1 MKGLCG
7 KYRNVILFFMAAVL
21 PLFLWNRLQGV
32 DNLYMYAHGEDMV
45 LNGLF
50 RDRDIFSMHEDFGF
64 LYQKWAAC
72 ILTYGIVKVFGWAGL
87 TAATYGLIFLLLA
100 GLYLFGCK
108 YDKNHRM
115 VTVLAVMAC
124 AYLMEANGT
133 LRFRPHVIAGLVFL
147 YLFYGIEKYVKQEW
161 VPDVRFYLRFFTASV
176 VLMWFHSTM
185 WIMYLVV
192 FLPYVMNF
200 KWLGRRYPKLFV
212 KADYA
217 KKPLWTAMIVMFFAG
232 VCNPNG
238 WKQYS
243 YMLACL
249 KATGEKYSHV
259 DELQRMPFPAYM
271 VLLTVGCLLLLWVCY
286 LHLAHRVQMDV
297 PGMYLLFGSLIMPLV
312 SWRLVFYSAMFL
324 AIACMLQTGRMKEK
338 GFGLKPYVMPCVLC
352 LMGAVILLAGG
363 LSRLSVRS
371 SSKEALACGTKIQEI
386 IDAVD
391 FVADL
396 EEDATV
402 FTTTAHVGSYG
413 IYKHLKPY
421 MDCRAEV
428 YDDAINGKSDILS
441 EIHGLSGGVYQDM
454 ALTEGGIHKL
464 QQDYQPDY
472 YVLTRYSDADCNL
485 KEALEKEGAACLFG
499 KPEDPVWV
507 YQY

>member
-1 MKGLCG
+1 MRGLFE

-72 ILTYGIVKVFGWAGL
+72 ILTYGIVKLSGWGGL
-87 TAATYGLIFLLLA
+87 TVATYVLIFLLLA

-108 YDKNHRM
+108 YDTDHRM
-115 VTVLAVMAC
+115 VSALAVMAC

-133 LRFRPHVIAGLVFL
+133 LRFRPHVMAGLVFL
-147 YLFYGIEKYVKQEW
+147 YLFYGIEKYIRQEW
-161 VPDVRFYLRFFTASV
+161 APDIRFYLRFFTASV

-185 WIMYLVV
+185 WIMYLAV

-200 KWLGRRYPKLFV
+200 KWLGMRYPELFV
-212 KADYA
+212 KADYE
-217 KKPLWTAMIVMFFAG
+217 KKPLWTAMSIMFLAG
-232 VCNPNG
+232 ACNPNG

-243 YMLACL
+243 YMLSCL
-249 KATGEKYSHV
+249 KAAGEKYSHV

-271 VLLTVGCLLLLWVCY
+271 VLLTVGCLLLLWVWY
-286 LHLAHRVQMDV
+286 LHAEHKVRMDV
-297 PGMYLLFGSLIMPLV
+297 TAVYLISGSLIMPLI

-324 AIACMLQTGRMKEK
+324 AIACMLQTGRMKKK
-338 GFGLKPYVMPCVLC
+338 GSGSWAMPAVLC
-352 LMGAVILLAGG
+352 LMGAVTLLAGG

-371 SSKEALACGTKIQEI
+371 SSGEALARGTKIQEV

-396 EEDATV
+396 DEDASV

-413 IYKHLKPY
+413 IYRHLKPY

-428 YDDAINGKSDILS
+428 YDDTINKKADILS
-441 EIHGLSGGVYQDM
+441 EIHGLSGNRYHDM
-454 ALTEGGIHKL
+454 VLTEGGINAL
-464 QQDYQPDY
+464 QRDYQPDY
-472 YVLTRYSDADCNL
+472 YVLTCYSDADRNI
-485 KEALEKEGAACLFG
+485 KEALEQEGAACLFG
-499 KPEDPVWV
+499 EPEDPVWV